1 MKYSW
6 VLAVLLLS
14 SLACQTED
22 EKNLDLLESYLIGS
36 FNSREQSLKDSSYFN
51 IHLNVSPIWKN
62 KDYQERWLYVEQA
75 AASQLDLPYRQRVY
89 RLSINE
95 AKEYVSAIY
104 LIKDPIRFAGDYK
117 LDNPLSG
124 LTPDSLEL
132 KTGCEVILQ
141 KTENGFEG
149 RTGVRTCSS
158 ELLGASY
165 ATSKVEL
172 TSEVLTS
179 WDQGFDDSGQ
189 QVWGAEKGPYIFKR
203 KKVNND

>member
-1 MKYSW
+1 
-6 VLAVLLLS
+6 LAVLLLS

-22 EKNLDLLESYLIGS
+22 EKNLDLLESYLVGS
-36 FNSREQSLKDSSYFN
+36 FNSREQWLRDSSYFN
-51 IHLNVSPIWKN
+51 IHLNVSPIWEN
-62 KDYQERWLYVEQA
+62 KGYDGRWLYVEQA
-75 AASQLDLPYRQRVY
+75 AASQLDFPYRQRVY

-132 KTGCEVILQ
+132 KIGCEVILQ
-141 KTENGFEG
+141 RTENGFEG
-149 RTGVRTCSS
+149 QTGVRTCNS
-158 ELLGASY
+158 ELRGASY
-165 ATSKVEL
+165 ATSKVVL
-172 TSEVLTS
+172 TATQLTS
-179 WDQGFDDSGQ
+179 WDQGFNASGE

-203 KKVNND
+203 KKVYDD